1 MNIIEGEVV
10 VLGKH
15 FGQATVDEKNAN
27 MLGGRNDRVR
37 YGWGKWGGENED
49 RKESETEKEP
59 KNGQIREE
67 KSLSLHLP
75 LW

>member
-37 YGWGKWGGENED
+37 YG
-49 RKESETEKEP
+49 
-59 KNGQIREE
+59 
-67 KSLSLHLP
+67 
-75 LW
+75 